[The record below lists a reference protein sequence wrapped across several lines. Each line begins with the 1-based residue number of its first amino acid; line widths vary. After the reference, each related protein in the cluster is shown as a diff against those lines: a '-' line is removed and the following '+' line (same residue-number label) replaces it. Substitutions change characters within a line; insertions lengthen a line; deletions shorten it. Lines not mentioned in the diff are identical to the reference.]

1 MAVANGAGAARDGHF
16 HAARRRIHPHRVV
29 VAVVPSRPPADVP
42 VPACAVFVGGGVWV
56 WGCVCS
62 GESEARCECVGV
74 ERRQRGERERE
85 RERAA
90 ENQRSHEQRCTREC
104 VSTARHG
111 CVCVCVHARGDI
123 TKAAAACALV
133 AGGTHIP
140 NGAGGSFCS
149 YTSQTCNA
157 GSAVTACPPAPPH
170 NRPVRLRWHGPPT
183 FMNCKQREGRRR
195 KGAHGCARGH
205 ANVCHCVW

>member
-1 MAVANGAGAARDGHF
+1 MAVANGAGAARDGHL

-111 CVCVCVHARGDI
+111 CVCVCARAPRYNKGCSGVRLGGRRNAHPERSRWKLLLVYVPDMQRRVGRDRLP
-123 TKAAAACALV
+123 ACATTQQTS
-133 AGGTHIP
+133 AFEMARTPHIHEL
-140 NGAGGSFCS
+140 
-149 YTSQTCNA
+149 QT
-157 GSAVTACPPAPPH
+157 T
-170 NRPVRLRWHGPPT
+170 
-183 FMNCKQREGRRR
+183 
-195 KGAHGCARGH
+195 
-205 ANVCHCVW
+205 